1 MASNKVKRYEVDLYK
16 PIQQHF
22 KKLGYDVYGEVN
34 DCDLTAVKENELIIV
49 ELKLHLNIE
58 LLVQA
63 AKRQRLTEQVYIAV
77 PKPGY
82 NLRSKKWMDICHLI
96 KRLELGLILV
106 SFQKSGT
113 TLEIKF
119 HPGAFD
125 RKRSLQQGK
134 KKRISLLSEIEGRH
148 GDYNIGGSSSTKIMT
163 AYKESCIHIAR
174 CLDRYGPL
182 TPKVLRQMGTGDK
195 TLSILNKNYYGWF
208 DRIQRGT
215 YSLSKKGE
223 MELREF
229 TKVIQYFDPTIQ
241 EAGAS
246 LVLEE
251 RRKEE

>member
-1 MASNKVKRYEVDLYK
+1 MAANKVKRYEVDLYK

-63 AKRQRLTEQVYIAV
+63 AKRQRITDQVYIAV
-77 PKPGY
+77 PKPSY

-113 TLEIKF
+113 TMEIKL
-119 HPGAFD
+119 HPGEFN

-134 KKRISLLSEIEGRH
+134 KKRIALLSEIKGRH
-148 GDYNIGGSSSTKIMT
+148 GDYNIGGSSNTKIMT
-163 AYKESCIHIAR
+163 AYKEACIHIAR
-174 CLDRYGPL
+174 CLERYGPL
-182 TPKVLRQMGTGDK
+182 SPKILRQMGTGDK

-208 DRIQRGT
+208 ERVKRGT
-215 YSLSKKGE
+215 YYLTKKGE
-223 MELREF
+223 VELREF
-229 TKVIQYFDPTIQ
+229 VQVIQYFDPAIE

-251 RRKEE
+251 RQKED